1 MTTQDL
7 AGPGGVAVLDTP
19 LSPIEQ
25 WRARPADQQ
34 PDWPD
39 PVELR
44 DVVAELAACPPLV
57 DARECDRLRDRLAV
71 VARGEA
77 FLLQGG
83 DCAELFDEV
92 TAEAVH
98 GKVRMLSQMAAVL
111 AYGASKPVVRVGR
124 IAGQYAKP
132 RSRPF
137 ETVDGR
143 TLPVYRGDAVNGRAF
158 TERAREADPR
168 RLRRMYEASATTL
181 NLIRMATATGGA
193 GGADLR
199 ALNRA
204 FAASTTGRRHRR
216 LTGEIDRA
224 LGFLGASGVSP
235 ATLGAAEQFTS
246 HEGLLL
252 DYETALTRL
261 DPLTGRHYATSG
273 HLVWIGERT
282 RALTGAHVDYFTAI
296 ANPIGVK
303 LGPTARPDDVLAL
316 IDKLDPA
323 REPGRLTF
331 ITRMGAD
338 QVHSRLPDIVD
349 RVSRS
354 GSQVV
359 WVCDPMH
366 GNTFSTASGVKTR
379 HVEDVLAEIAGFFAV
394 HRALGTH
401 AGGIHLE
408 LTGAEVTEC
417 VGGGTTVED
426 LASRYESACDPRLN
440 RSQSLELAYRVA
452 DLMR

>member
-1 MTTQDL
+1 MSTQDL
-7 AGPGGVAVLDTP
+7 GVAVLDTP
-19 LSPIEQ
+19 LSPIER
-25 WRARPADQQ
+25 WRALPADQQ

-44 DVVAELAACPPLV
+44 DVAAELAACPPLV
-57 DARECDRLRDRLAV
+57 DARECDRLRDRLAA

-92 TAEAVH
+92 TVAAVH
-98 GKVRMLSQMAAVL
+98 GKVHMLAQMAAVL
-111 AYGASKPVVRVGR
+111 AYGASRPVVRVGR

-143 TLPVYRGDAVNGRAF
+143 TLPVYRGDAVNGLAF
-158 TERAREADPR
+158 DERAREADPR

-181 NLIRMATATGGA
+181 NLIRMATGA
-193 GGADLR
+193 GGLVDLR
-199 ALNRA
+199 AVNRA
-204 FAASTTGRRHRR
+204 FAASGSGRRHRR

-224 LGFLGASGVSP
+224 LGFLRASGVSP
-235 ATLGAAEQFTS
+235 AVLGDAEQFTS

-261 DPLTGRHYATSG
+261 DPVTGRHYATSG

-282 RALTGAHVDYFTAI
+282 RALDGAHVDYFASI
-296 ANPIGVK
+296 ANPIAVK
-303 LGPTARPDDVLAL
+303 LGPSARADDVLAL
-316 IDKLDPA
+316 IDRLDPA

-331 ITRMGAD
+331 ITRMGAA
-338 QVHSRLPDIVD
+338 QVHSRLPDVVD
-349 RVSRS
+349 RVTRS
-354 GSQVV
+354 GAQVV

-366 GNTFSTASGVKTR
+366 GNTVSTPGGHKTR
-379 HVEDVLAEIAGFFAV
+379 HFEDVLAEIAGFFAV

-408 LTGAEVTEC
+408 LTGSEVTEC
-417 VGGGTTVED
+417 VGGGTGVTVED
-426 LASRYESACDPRLN
+426 LPTRYESACDPRLN

-452 DLMR
+452 ELMRQH